1 MNLEKTPYSILNKQ
15 RGQFDYSK
23 GIYKKKFQVDNETYK
38 YQEAEDKRDTIHAQ
52 DVLML
57 ERISI

>member
-1 MNLEKTPYSILNKQ
+1 MNLEKSPYSILNKQ
-15 RGQFDYSK
+15 GGKIGYSK
-23 GIYKKKFQVDNETYK
+23 GIYKKNFRLIMKLI
-38 YQEAEDKRDTIHAQ
+38 YQEDEDKRDTIHAQ